1 MEKEWWEKHLQE
13 NESVLDLTS
22 TNLTSLEG
30 VVLPQG
36 LKRLVLSDTKITS
49 LEGAILPYGLQE
61 LDLSNTKM
69 ASLKGAILPY
79 GLQVLDL
86 SNTSLTSLEG
96 AILPYGLQV
105 LNLSNTKLASLGG
118 MILPY
123 GLQELDLSNTSL
135 TSLEGI
141 ILPEELQKLSLR
153 GTGLMNLPES
163 IRHLKKIKL
172 LDLGALILGELPDW
186 LPELNLS
193 ISRNPGESG
202 INLCDTNVKGIDMSI
217 FDQPQDMIVRWFE
230 ERYKLMEEPLNEIK
244 VAFLGNGGVGK
255 SHTIARLLMDGA
267 EPVNCFDGN
276 STPGIAITD
285 KTYNIDGED
294 IRVHFWDFGGQ
305 EILYSMHRMFM
316 TERTIYVVMV
326 DARNEN
332 RSSQAKVWLDMV
344 RSFAGDAPVLLVV
357 NKLDQNPVAT
367 IDERE
372 LMSAYPNIQKILH
385 ISALT
390 AGRAEFNE
398 TFTAAILELI
408 RKSDVPKIKWPK
420 NWKRVKDILQ
430 NMHEPYIRSRE
441 YEKICRESQVGVGG
455 EQLLNWCNDLGICF
469 CRQDEKLKDYVI
481 LRPEWVINAVYTILF
496 NKRNTVRNGMISL
509 EEIFDLLTSAKV
521 RRVMQDILYTWSDM
535 HYILD
540 VVRRFGLSYAVD
552 RDTEF
557 FPMLCA
563 ENSSPVATEYAMM
576 ADILE
581 FHMEFSYLPNNLLH
595 RLMVERWQELD
606 TQNVWRTG
614 ARFYQPDTQLSSVV
628 RIDEN
633 ILLLYVRSD
642 NLNHSANTY
651 LAILKASIDR
661 IWKQLRLNEPECS
674 IVYKLGEKRAH
685 FQYEELVAAIEDGQT
700 AVYSRAFRRMIPIA
714 DILGEEDS
722 QAKQNK
728 NQLIAHVAKACSML
742 QEDASF
748 LQMNEDGRTRI
759 IRDYLRKQGY
769 ILNDQRIR
777 GAARDEIRT
786 GELDLMI
793 GDKNHR
799 QIAACEA
806 LVVRGKQDLR
816 IWNEH
821 LTKMLT
827 NYMTSELPMQL
838 LISFVECD
846 VREYHKLWSSY
857 NDHMRKY
864 SPKHGKRMGEY
875 QHVLPLPE
883 LPEYLRVAQCTYDIG
898 GTAVTVYHYFV
909 HMGPRDQMDTAVE
922 LEQRMRLEKAQTVI
936 SMLQSELNQLKV
948 KSAAELSDRNQL
960 KLMLHDS
967 EKKIVTL
974 TAALDQT
981 RDKVETALAK
991 SQQANVKAEKYAA
1004 EVEIL
1009 RSDKDQLSTELL
1021 VMQSAIE
1028 QNQLMRSKAEH
1039 TARVAEEDRKQL
1051 EAECQKL
1058 LDELRL
1064 LHEEL
1069 AERDAR
1075 FQKLSMEQDVN
1086 RKNDEKASAIEEM
1099 IRHLEQKKQELSIVE
1114 SAAKKAVQTQ
1124 KQYEELL
1131 VELERRKQE
1140 LQMEKKHAEAA
1151 KSARQELER
1160 LYSDSKRRQL
1170 DALETAEAAQ
1180 RENVLLAKKLS
1191 EHAKQIQSLE
1201 EALRYAQSK
1210 MTDDAEVDED
1220 EQPEK
1225 NEDSAL
1231 ITKEYRVII
1240 LGDSEAGK
1248 SQILHRLR
1256 YPKRNPKKFSGDVTP
1271 GIDIASRVF
1280 AIDDEHVR
1288 VNFWDFGG
1296 QEILHSL
1303 HRLFLAKNTMYVI
1316 VLNTR
1321 NDNQDEQ
1328 AKFWL
1333 HYVELYATGA
1343 PVVLVLNKI
1352 DQNPTAALDMPALR
1366 RTFRYEADILDVLRI
1381 SAREWNQ
1388 EEFQQGFVD
1397 ALCDH
1402 IKARMNE
1409 TNSFTEAELR
1419 IRDEVR
1425 AQNEGKQIVEMED
1438 FKRICKKGNLP
1449 EGTNANKLAERFH
1462 KAGMLVYFGT
1472 RTNMIMDPDWIT
1484 NIIYRILDSG
1494 ATRATNGIL
1503 DHETIE
1509 DVLCEDEKLGYRK
1522 SQIDFVWKIMQ
1533 KYGLSFQY
1541 QAPVHDL
1548 PELEFVPVLCRH
1560 DEPTGVTAFISRI
1573 DVIQMHMIFRY
1584 LPAGV
1589 LYQLM
1594 VDLKAEMCEDG
1605 VWLSGATFE
1614 NDGCKAVVIR
1624 EKDRM
1629 KFYVHGENRVLAL
1642 RYLESLRERVEGIA
1656 RGDMY
1661 NATAQETLL
1670 GYYIADSGDVEF
1682 FDYDRLNLSKEYE
1695 LNYAMSKIKPGTL
1708 VVRDILDQRD
1718 GAYIHER
1725 DTLLGLVLKGCID
1738 IQKDPKYSANK
1749 ADENDRNREL
1759 ARRIEGKF
1767 ITKDQTQGGLSGS
1780 GEGIGELDIEIL
1792 NDNKMPIAILEALNT
1807 TSINTANWRDH
1818 LNKLVDNYNTSG
1830 LRYLVLTSY
1839 VPCKKSKFIDKFKE
1853 TSEHW
1858 KKVEPKGLEGCLESV
1873 DTLVMDE
1880 CPELI
1885 RITRADYVRNNFK
1898 VSVYHFLVHISGED
1912 DDATA
1917 DA

>member
-1 MEKEWWEKHLQE
+1 MEKEWWKKYYQE
-13 NESVLDLTS
+13 NAGILDLRS
-22 TNLTSLEG
+22 TGMTR
-30 VVLPQG
+30 LPDSVRDLKG
-36 LKRLVLSDTKITS
+36 LRL
-49 LEGAILPYGLQE
+49 
-61 LDLSNTKM
+61 LDLS
-69 ASLKGAILPY
+69 
-79 GLQVLDL
+79 GLA
-86 SNTSLTSLEG
+86 LT
-96 AILPYGLQV
+96 
-105 LNLSNTKLASLGG
+105 
-118 MILPY
+118 
-123 GLQELDLSNTSL
+123 
-135 TSLEGI
+135 
-141 ILPEELQKLSLR
+141 
-153 GTGLMNLPES
+153 
-163 IRHLKKIKL
+163 
-172 LDLGALILGELPDW
+172 ELPDW
-186 LPELNLS
+186 LADLGLPF
-193 ISRNPGESG
+193 SRKPDGDGVRLYE
-202 INLCDTNVKGIDMSI
+202 TTVEGIDMVI
-217 FDQPQDMIVRWFE
+217 FDQPYEVVAEWFRVR
-230 ERYKLMEEPLNEIK
+230 RQSYVQPLNEIK
-244 VAFLGNGGVGK
+244 VVFLGDGESGK
-255 SHTIARLLMDGA
+255 SHTIARLMNDGA
-267 EPVNCFDGN
+267 EPISYMDE
-276 STPGIAITD
+276 STPGIAIRSKEYD
-285 KTYNIDGED
+285 LGGRR
-294 IRVHFWDFGGQ
+294 IRVNYWDFGGQ
-305 EILYSMHRMFM
+305 EIMHSMHRIFL
-316 TERTIYVVMV
+316 TDRTMYVVMLN
-326 DARNEN
+326 ARDDTQGE
-332 RSSQAKVWLDMV
+332 RARYWLHNIKA
-344 RSFAGDAPVLLVV
+344 FAPNAPVLLVL
-357 NKLDQNPVAT
+357 NKIDQNPRAS
-367 IDERE
+367 IDERTLRARYPGLKE
-372 LMSAYPNIQKILH
+372 ILRLSALEYSREEFNRSFTSVLLDVIQKTGYL
-385 ISALT
+385 
-390 AGRAEFNE
+390 
-398 TFTAAILELI
+398 
-408 RKSDVPKIKWPK
+408 DVQWPTS
-420 NWKRVKDILQ
+420 WKRVKQALEMMPQ
-430 NMHEPYIRSRE
+430 AYIMGDE
-441 YEKICRESQVGVGG
+441 YLRICEACNIDENQKD
-455 EQLLNWCNDLGICF
+455 LLHWFNDLGVSF
-469 CRQDEKLKDYVI
+469 CLSNEEDYALEDYVI
-481 LRPEWVINAVYTILF
+481 LRPDWITNAIYILLF
-496 NKRNTVRNGMISL
+496 NKIEGATNGLVPHSS
-509 EEIFDLLTSAKV
+509 IFRLLRSAHNDSSIRRTLPNVHYTSS
-521 RRVMQDILYTWSDM
+521 DIQYVLGIM
-535 HYILD
+535 
-540 VVRRFGLSYAVD
+540 RKFGLSFTD
-552 RDTEF
+552 GQENEF
-557 FPMLCA
+557 IPMLCWQDA
-563 ENSSPVATEYAMM
+563 AVDIWEYERDTAT
-576 ADILE
+576 LE
-581 FHMEFSYLPNNLLH
+581 FNMEFEYLPNNLLH
-595 RLMVERWQELD
+595 QLMVERYAELD
-606 TQNVWRTG
+606 LSRVWRTG
-614 ARFYQPDTQLSSVV
+614 AVFRLPALGLSAVVAIDGSLLRFFV
-628 RIDEN
+628 RTDSN
-633 ILLLYVRSD
+633 
-642 NLNHSANTY
+642 NHSPNTY
-651 LAILKASIDR
+651 LVMLQESVNR
-661 IWKQLRLNEPECS
+661 IRLRMGLEEPVNM
-674 IVYKLGEKRAH
+674 IVYKLEGRSDS
-685 FQYEELVAAIEDGQT
+685 FPYEELTAAIEAGQT
-700 AVYSRAFRRMIPIA
+700 AIYSRAFRRMVPVA

-722 QAKQNK
+722 QAKLK
-728 NQLIAHVAKACSML
+728 KDRLIAQVAKACISL
-742 QEDASF
+742 QEEPFSINA
-748 LQMNEDGRTRI
+748 NEAHRTTWI
-759 IRDYLRKQGY
+759 QDYLRAQGY
-769 ILNDQRIR
+769 TVHDQIR
-777 GAARDEIRT
+777 RSLADVNIRP
-786 GELDLMI
+786 GELDILI
-793 GDKNHR
+793 CDQNNR
-799 QIAACEA
+799 QLAVCEA
-806 LVVRGKQDLR
+806 LNVKGKQDVR
-816 IWNEH
+816 IWNDH
-821 LTKMLT
+821 LAKMLT
-827 NYMTSELPMQL
+827 NYMTSELPTQM
-838 LISFVECD
+838 LISFVECN

-864 SPKHGKRMGEY
+864 RPKYGKRMGEY

-883 LPEYLRVAQCTYDIG
+883 LPEYLRVARCTYDNG

-909 HMGPRDQMDTAVE
+909 HVGPRDQMGVSIE
-922 LEQRMRLEKAQTVI
+922 MEQQMRLEQTQTELT
-936 SMLQSELNQLKV
+936 MLRSELNQLKAR
-948 KSAAELSDRNQL
+948 SAAELSDRKQL
-960 KLMLHDS
+960 ELILDDS
-967 EKKIVTL
+967 KAKIASL
-974 TAALDQT
+974 TATLEHT
-981 RDKVETALAK
+981 RNEADNAQAELEQADAK
-991 SQQANVKAEKYAA
+991 AKMYAA
-1004 EVEIL
+1004 EMAVL
-1009 RSDKDQLSTELL
+1009 RSDMGQLNTELL
-1021 VMQSAIE
+1021 VMRTA
-1028 QNQLMRSKAEH
+1028 MEH
-1039 TARVAEEDRKQL
+1039 DQM
-1051 EAECQKL
+1051 L
-1058 LDELRL
+1058 LRE
-1064 LHEEL
+1064 
-1069 AERDAR
+1069 
-1075 FQKLSMEQDVN
+1075 N
-1086 RKNDEKASAIEEM
+1086 
-1099 IRHLEQKKQELSIVE
+1099 ELS
-1114 SAAKKAVQTQ
+1114 AKKAAEVRNKLEDSLAQRET
-1124 KQYEELL
+1124 KIEELRTRL
-1131 VELERRKQE
+1131 QELTATHDREVENRQTSDEMLEMMMREYEAAEEETARIKKEYVELVLELEKRDQE
-1140 LQMEKKHAEAA
+1140 LQQTKAQTEVAIK
-1151 KSARQELER
+1151 AR
-1160 LYSDSKRRQL
+1160 DN
-1170 DALETAEAAQ
+1170 LETMYADARTQQMEAQ
-1180 RENVLLAKKLS
+1180 RENVLLAEKVV
-1191 EHAKQIQSLE
+1191 EHTRQIQTLE
-1201 EALRYAQSK
+1201 QALRDAQNR
-1210 MTDDAEVDED
+1210 MADAVEEIDDE
-1220 EQPEK
+1220 PEE
-1225 NEDSAL
+1225 NGDGTL

-1280 AIDDEHVR
+1280 TINDERVR

-1352 DQNPTAALDMPALR
+1352 DQNPTAALDMPALQ
-1366 RTFRYEADILDVLRI
+1366 RTFRHEADILDVLRI

-1438 FKRICKKGNLP
+1438 FKKICKKGNLP
-1449 EGTNANKLAERFH
+1449 EGTTANKLAERFH

-1494 ATRATNGIL
+1494 AARATNGIL
-1503 DHETIE
+1503 DHEIIE
-1509 DVLCEDEKLGYRK
+1509 DILCEDEKHGYRK

-1573 DVIQMHMIFRY
+1573 DIIQMHMIFRY

-1738 IQKDPKYSANK
+1738 IQKDPQYSANK

>member
-1 MEKEWWEKHLQE
+1 MEKEWWKKYYQE
-13 NESVLDLTS
+13 NAGILDLRS
-22 TNLTSLEG
+22 TGMTR
-30 VVLPQG
+30 LPDSVRDLKG
-36 LKRLVLSDTKITS
+36 LRL
-49 LEGAILPYGLQE
+49 
-61 LDLSNTKM
+61 LDLS
-69 ASLKGAILPY
+69 
-79 GLQVLDL
+79 GLA
-86 SNTSLTSLEG
+86 LT
-96 AILPYGLQV
+96 
-105 LNLSNTKLASLGG
+105 
-118 MILPY
+118 
-123 GLQELDLSNTSL
+123 
-135 TSLEGI
+135 
-141 ILPEELQKLSLR
+141 
-153 GTGLMNLPES
+153 
-163 IRHLKKIKL
+163 
-172 LDLGALILGELPDW
+172 ELPDW
-186 LPELNLS
+186 LADLGLPF
-193 ISRNPGESG
+193 SREPDGDGVRLYE
-202 INLCDTNVKGIDMSI
+202 TTVEGIDMVI
-217 FDQPQDMIVRWFE
+217 FDQPYEVVAEWFRVR
-230 ERYKLMEEPLNEIK
+230 RQSYVQPLNEIK
-244 VAFLGNGGVGK
+244 VVFLGDGESGK
-255 SHTIARLLMDGA
+255 SHTIARLMNDGA
-267 EPVNCFDGN
+267 EPISYMDE
-276 STPGIAITD
+276 STPGIAIRSKEYD
-285 KTYNIDGED
+285 LGGRR
-294 IRVHFWDFGGQ
+294 IRVNYWDFGGQ
-305 EILYSMHRMFM
+305 EIMHSMHRIFL
-316 TERTIYVVMV
+316 TDRTMYVVMLN
-326 DARNEN
+326 AREDTQGE
-332 RSSQAKVWLDMV
+332 RARYWLHNIKA
-344 RSFAGDAPVLLVV
+344 FAPDAPVLLVL
-357 NKLDQNPVAT
+357 NKIDQNTRASV
-367 IDERE
+367 DERT
-372 LMSAYPNIQKILH
+372 LRARYPGLRAVVHLSALRYNQEEFNRSFTSVLLEEIQK
-385 ISALT
+385 T
-390 AGRAEFNE
+390 GY
-398 TFTAAILELI
+398 LE
-408 RKSDVPKIKWPK
+408 VQWPAS
-420 NWKRVKDILQ
+420 WKRVKQALETMPQ
-430 NMHEPYIRSRE
+430 AYITGDE
-441 YEKICRESQVGVGG
+441 YLRICEACNVDENQKD
-455 EQLLNWCNDLGICF
+455 LLHWFNDLGVSF
-469 CRQDEKLKDYVI
+469 CLSNEEDYALEDYVI
-481 LRPEWVINAVYTILF
+481 LRPDWITNAIYILLF
-496 NKRNTVRNGMISL
+496 NKIEGAVNGLVPHKSIYRMLRSTYSDSWI
-509 EEIFDLLTSAKV
+509 
-521 RRVMQDILYTWSDM
+521 RRLVPNARYNSGDIQYVLGTM
-535 HYILD
+535 RKL
-540 VVRRFGLSYAVD
+540 GLSFQD
-552 RDTEF
+552 GQDNEF
-557 FPMLCA
+557 IPMLCWQDA
-563 ENSSPVATEYAMM
+563 AVDVWAYEED
-576 ADILE
+576 ADTMQ
-581 FHMEFSYLPNNLLH
+581 FNMEFEYLPDNLLH
-595 RLMVERWQELD
+595 QLMVERYTELD
-606 TQNVWRTG
+606 LSRVWRTG
-614 ARFYQPDTQLSSVV
+614 AVFRLPALGLSAVVVIDGSLLRFFV
-628 RIDEN
+628 RTDSN
-633 ILLLYVRSD
+633 
-642 NLNHSANTY
+642 NHSPNTY
-651 LAILKASIDR
+651 LVMLQESVNR
-661 IWKQLRLNEPECS
+661 IRLRMGLEEPVNM
-674 IVYKLGEKRAH
+674 IVYKLEGRSDS
-685 FQYEELVAAIEDGQT
+685 FPYEELTAAVEAGQT
-700 AVYSRAFRRMIPIA
+700 AIYSRGFRRMVPIA
-714 DILGEEDS
+714 DILRDDKS
-722 QAKQNK
+722 KAKQNK
-728 NQLIAHVAKACSML
+728 DKLIAQMAGACINL
-742 QEDASF
+742 QKTSLSLGLDEGSANVCV
-748 LQMNEDGRTRI
+748 Q
-759 IRDYLRKQGY
+759 DYLREQGY
-769 ILNDQRIR
+769 IVNDQRYR
-777 GAARDEIRT
+777 GMDNNDDHGR
-786 GELDLMI
+786 ELDMLI
-793 GDKNHR
+793 CDRDHLPL
-799 QIAACEA
+799 AACEIFMI
-806 LVVRGKQDLR
+806 KDKSNMR
-816 IWNEH
+816 IWNDH
-821 LTKMLT
+821 LAKILTDYATSDLPTKF
-827 NYMTSELPMQL
+827 
-838 LISFVECD
+838 LISFVECGLS
-846 VREYHKLWSSY
+846 EYHKWWSNY

-864 SPKHGKRMGEY
+864 NPKHGKRMGEY

-883 LPEYLRVAQCTYDIG
+883 LPEYLRVARCTYDIG

-909 HMGPRDQMDTAVE
+909 HMGSRDQMDTAVE
-922 LEQRMRLEKAQTVI
+922 IEQQMRLEQAQVEI
-936 SMLQSELNQLKV
+936 AMLQSELTQLKV
-948 KSAAELSDRNQL
+948 KSATEFSDRNQL
-960 KLMLHDS
+960 ELMLNTS
-967 EKKIVTL
+967 
-974 TAALDQT
+974 
-981 RDKVETALAK
+981 KVEIESLTTALAHAQNEVDNALAE
-991 SQQANVKAEKYAA
+991 SQQANAKAEMYA
-1004 EVEIL
+1004 VEIEVL
-1009 RSDKDQLSTELL
+1009 RSDKEQLNAELL
-1021 VMQSAIE
+1021 VTHSSLEHNHILLRE
-1028 QNQLMRSKAEH
+1028 AEH
-1039 TARVAEEDRKQL
+1039 AAHAAEEDRKRMEVEL
-1051 EAECQKL
+1051 KKL
-1058 LDELRL
+1058 LDELERL
-1064 LHEEL
+1064 H
-1069 AERDAR
+1069 AEIAEQHGRL
-1075 FQKLSMEQDVN
+1075 QKLSEEQNIN
-1086 RKNDEKASAIEEM
+1086 RKNDEKAATIAEM
-1099 IRHLEQKKQELSIVE
+1099 ISRLEQKKQELTMVE

-1124 KQYEELL
+1124 KQYENL
-1131 VELERRKQE
+1131 VIELERKQQE
-1140 LQMEKKHAEAA
+1140 LRVVMAHAEAA
-1151 KSARQELER
+1151 KSDREELEK
-1160 LYSDSKRRQL
+1160 LYADSKKRQL
-1170 DALETAEAAQ
+1170 AAQESAVAVQ
-1180 RENVLLAKKLS
+1180 RENALLAEKLV
-1191 EHAKQIQSLE
+1191 EHTRQIQSLE
-1201 EALRYAQSK
+1201 EALREAQSK
-1210 MTDDAEVDED
+1210 VIEESEEEDDGQQEEVADD
-1220 EQPEK
+1220 
-1225 NEDSAL
+1225 AL

-1584 LPAGV
+1584 LSAGV